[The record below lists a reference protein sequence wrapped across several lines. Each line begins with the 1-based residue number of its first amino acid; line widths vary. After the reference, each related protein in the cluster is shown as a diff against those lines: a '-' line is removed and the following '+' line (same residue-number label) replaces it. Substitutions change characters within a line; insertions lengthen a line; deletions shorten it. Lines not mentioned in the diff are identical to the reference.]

1 MGFDEYALSYDA
13 DLCRGLRWSGR
24 GPEWFAERRVDCVR
38 EHTRQL
44 GLAPRRVVEFGC
56 GTGNHVP
63 FLRAA
68 FPGCRFIGIDISRES
83 LDVAAARFSDLD
95 VRFST
100 PEEYAG
106 EDEADLV
113 YVNGV
118 FHHIPPAE
126 HLRWLNLL
134 HGMMAVDALLAVFD
148 NNPFSIP
155 ARLVMRSIPFDRD
168 AVMVNPYGFA
178 RLMRAAGFDDPRLR
192 FHFLFPRVLSCLNP
206 IESLVSRLP
215 LGAQFSLFAR
225 RIG

>member
-24 GPEWFAERRVDCVR
+24 GPEWFAERRVERLR
-38 EHTRQL
+38 EYARSL

-68 FPGCRFIGIDISRES
+68 FHGCRFIGVDISRES
-83 LDVAAARFSDLD
+83 LDVAAARFGGPD

-100 PEEYAG
+100 PEEYAHEG
-106 EDEADLV
+106 EADVV

-126 HLRWLNLL
+126 HARWLRHL
-134 HGMMAVDALLAVFD
+134 HDVMATGALLAVFD

-168 AVMVNPYGFA
+168 AIMVNPYGFA
-178 RLMRAAGFDDPRLR
+178 RLMRVAGFGDPRLR
-192 FHFLFPRVLSCLNP
+192 FHFLFPRALSCLSP
-206 IESLVSRLP
+206 IESAVSGLP

-225 RIG
+225 REG